1 MTGINP
7 AEVSRRL
14 AAGAAMAISD
24 ARGKAFEAVAEYMFT
39 ELGCQVRANLVSP
52 FHSEQIDLA
61 VAHIGHLA
69 PLPNFFL
76 VECKYWE
83 KPIDSA
89 AVGYFINICQNR
101 NVPLA
106 VIVSKLG
113 MTGNAVDAKNAH
125 SLAYAAAMRGT
136 HLVLLT
142 EANLLSATSNDVLT
156 VMLVR
161 AWMEAVATGG
171 VGSP

>member
-1 MTGINP
+1 MTGIDA
-7 AEVSRRL
+7 AEVLRQL
-14 AAGAAMAISD
+14 TAGAAIKVAD
-24 ARGKAFEAVAEYMFT
+24 ARGKAFEHLAEYMFT
-39 ELGCQVRANLVSP
+39 ELGCQVRANLISP

-61 VAHIGHLA
+61 VAHIGDLA

-89 AVGYFINICQNR
+89 AVGYFINTCQNR
-101 NVPLA
+101 SVPLA
-106 VIVSKLG
+106 VIISKIG
-113 MTGNAVDAKNAH
+113 MTGNSTDATAAH
-125 SLAYAAAMRGT
+125 SLAYAASMRGT
-136 HLVLLT
+136 HLILLT
-142 EANLLSATSNDVLT
+142 ESDLLSVTNNSDLAIKLI
-156 VMLVR
+156 R